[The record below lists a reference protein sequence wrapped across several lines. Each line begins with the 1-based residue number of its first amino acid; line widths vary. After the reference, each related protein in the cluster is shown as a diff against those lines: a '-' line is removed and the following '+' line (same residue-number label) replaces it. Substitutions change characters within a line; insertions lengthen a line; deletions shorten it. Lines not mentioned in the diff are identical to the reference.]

1 MRRAGLSIL
10 AIVQVI
16 VLLLHVNGAAAAAF
30 LSDRWD
36 ADLVTHVGHP
46 N

>member
-16 VLLLHVNGAAAAAF
+16 VLLLHVNGAAAAF

-36 ADLVTHVGHP
+36 ADLVTHVDHP